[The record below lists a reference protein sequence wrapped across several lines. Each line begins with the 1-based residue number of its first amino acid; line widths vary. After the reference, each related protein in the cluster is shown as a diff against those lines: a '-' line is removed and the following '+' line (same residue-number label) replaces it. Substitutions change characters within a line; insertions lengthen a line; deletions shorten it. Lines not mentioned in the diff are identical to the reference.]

1 MKKKKGKIIKK
12 CSCRKKYTLSAWK
25 ELKYVGEMTGI
36 DGDVWEMRDC
46 VCESTLMIQI
56 S

>member
-1 MKKKKGKIIKK
+1 MKDKKEKTIKK

-25 ELKYVGEMTGI
+25 ELKYIGILNGVGNEI
-36 DGDVWEMRDC
+36 WELRDC
-46 VCESTLMIQI
+46 VCESTLMIRI

>member
-1 MKKKKGKIIKK
+1 MRKNKEKIIKK
-12 CSCRKKYTLSAWK
+12 CACKRKYTETQWRTLR
-25 ELKYVGEMTGI
+25 YVGETTGI

-46 VCESTLMIQI
+46 VCESTLMIRI